1 MFLSHQCIFICWGW
15 THILGGLDLHRQ
27 VLYKLP
33 RSSKLTMSSHT
44 PWKTLI
50 LVLLQGLLI
59 LADDPNSIGL
69 RQIQD
74 GDLSAGPSF
83 VLSGESG
90 GDLIASSWTPDESE
104 NRNLAISEAESIACA
119 GFPAQNQD
127 QQPAK
132 SSKSRK
138 TRRWDHRKRDG
149 ADGADAPPGFCRFDA
164 PWRTQSVREGQP
176 QVNSGQE
183 INPASLFPL
192 PDSAFFKLRS
202 HKNIFVCHLLSAGS
216 FQASSPVTYLEPCRR
231 CKFTHVSLTRDIDL
245 TLLSRLIKLRYIGS
259 TTGSCTPQEDLW
271 LCTYILPRIS
281 GGNPNVSNIGP
292 RESSLAKLFLI
303 QRTIM
308 TCSNLWLLDSDAST
322 HGIWMFL

>member
-1 MFLSHQCIFICWGW
+1 MFLSHQCIFTGWGW
-15 THILGGLDLHRQ
+15 MHICGLHLHRH

-33 RSSKLTMSSHT
+33 RSSKLTMSSYT

-50 LVLLQGLLI
+50 LVLLQGFLI

-69 RQIQD
+69 GQIQD
-74 GDLSAGPSF
+74 GDLSAGPTF

-119 GFPAQNQD
+119 GFPSQNQD
-127 QQPAK
+127 QKPAK

-149 ADGADAPPGFCRFDA
+149 ADAPPGFCRFDA
-164 PWRTQSVREGQP
+164 PWRRTQPVREEQP

-183 INPASLFPL
+183 ITPATGSSLFPL
-192 PDSAFFKLRS
+192 PDTAFFKIKRLN
-202 HKNIFVCHLLSAGS
+202 NIFVCHLLSAGS
-216 FQASSPVTYLEPCRR
+216 LQASSPVAYLEPCRR

-245 TLLSRLIKLRYIGS
+245 TLLSRLIKLRHIGS
-259 TTGSCTPQEDLW
+259 TTGRCTPQEDLW

-281 GGNPNVSNIGP
+281 DGNPNVSNIGP
-292 RESSLAKLFLI
+292 GESSLAKLFLI
-303 QRTIM
+303 HSTM
-308 TCSNLWLLDSDAST
+308 TCSNLWLLDGDAST

>member
-1 MFLSHQCIFICWGW
+1 M
-15 THILGGLDLHRQ
+15 
-27 VLYKLP
+27 LYKLP
-33 RSSKLTMSSHT
+33 RYSKLTMSSHT

-50 LVLLQGLLI
+50 LCFLQGLLI

-74 GDLSAGPSF
+74 GDPSADPSF

-104 NRNLAISEAESIACA
+104 NRNLAISETESIACA

-149 ADGADAPPGFCRFDA
+149 ADAPPGFCSFDA
-164 PWRTQSVREGQP
+164 PWRTQSVQKGQP
-176 QVNSGQE
+176 EVNSDQE
-183 INPASLFPL
+183 IIPVTGSRMFPL
-192 PDSAFFKLRS
+192 PDSAFFKL
-202 HKNIFVCHLLSAGS
+202 KNYNNVFVCHLLSAGS
-216 FQASSPVTYLEPCRR
+216 LQASSPVTYLEPCRR

-245 TLLSRLIKLRYIGS
+245 TLLSRLIELRYIVS
-259 TTGSCTPQEDLW
+259 TTGSCTEQEDLW
-271 LCTYILPRIS
+271 LCTYVLSRMND
-281 GGNPNVSNIGP
+281 GNPNVSNIGLI
-292 RESSLAKLFLI
+292 ESSLAKLFLI
-303 QRTIM
+303 HSTM
-308 TCSNLWLLDSDAST
+308 TCSNLCMATSWRRIHSWDMDVSLDLPSNDSLVVNICA
-322 HGIWMFL
+322 H